1 MTIKINKPILKSPK
15 KNKLSNSLRSKLSNK
30 EPKQSE
36 NTPKQ
41 YENISKKSE
50 SDNFKKIKLSSSR
63 SNKKTKNNLFIPTD
77 LSMITKPKELKV
89 HKSNET
95 PVSEAINKEVKPNV
109 TEVKPNVTQVKPN
122 VTQVKPNVTEVKPNV
137 TEVKPNVKTNIERKS
152 KKMSKRRL
160 SRRKKSSKNKTVSID
175 LNNNKTVKKEK
186 DIIELIDKF
195 EKMDV
200 KEIKTFLKNKGIQ
213 SKNNTKSKLLPYLYL
228 LTCVDDDINIIK
240 S

>member
-1 MTIKINKPILKSPK
+1 MTININKPILKSPK
-15 KNKLSNSLRSKLSNK
+15 KNKLSKSLMTKLSNK
-30 EPKQSE
+30 KPDSV
-36 NTPKQ
+36 
-41 YENISKKSE
+41 SKKSD

-63 SNKKTKNNLFIPTD
+63 SNKKGKNNLFIPTD
-77 LSMITKPKELKV
+77 LSMISKPKELTV
-89 HKSNET
+89 HKSNTT
-95 PVSEAINKEVKPNV
+95 PVSEVKPQDNENKPVSNEVKSDVKQNLNV
-109 TEVKPNVTQVKPN
+109 EK
-122 VTQVKPNVTEVKPNV
+122 
-137 TEVKPNVKTNIERKS
+137 KS
-152 KKMSKRRL
+152 KIMSNRRL

-200 KEIKTFLKNKGIQ
+200 KDIKIFLKNKGIQ

>member
-1 MTIKINKPILKSPK
+1 MTININKPILKSPK
-15 KNKLSNSLRSKLSNK
+15 KNKLSKSLMNKLTNK
-30 EPKQSE
+30 EPES
-36 NTPKQ
+36 
-41 YENISKKSE
+41 ISKKPKSE
-50 SDNFKKIKLSSSR
+50 NFKKIKLSSSR
-63 SNKKTKNNLFIPTD
+63 SNKKLKNNLFIPTD
-77 LSMITKPKELKV
+77 LSMINKPKELTV
-89 HKSNET
+89 YKSNES
-95 PVSEAINKEVKPNV
+95 PVPEVKPPDEIKSVSKEVISDKEVKSDVKQNLNV
-109 TEVKPNVTQVKPN
+109 EK
-122 VTQVKPNVTEVKPNV
+122 
-137 TEVKPNVKTNIERKS
+137 KS

>member
-1 MTIKINKPILKSPK
+1 MSIKINKPILKSPK
-15 KNKLSNSLRSKLSNK
+15 KNKLSKSLMNKLTNK
-30 EPKQSE
+30 EPES
-36 NTPKQ
+36 
-41 YENISKKSE
+41 ISKKPESISKKPE

-63 SNKKTKNNLFIPTD
+63 SNRKLKNNLFIPTD
-77 LSMITKPKELKV
+77 LSMINKPKELTV
-89 HKSNET
+89 HKSNES
-95 PVSEAINKEVKPNV
+95 PVPEVKPPDEIKSDKEVISDKEVKPQV
-109 TEVKPNVTQVKPN
+109 KEVKSDVKQNLNVEK
-122 VTQVKPNVTEVKPNV
+122 
-137 TEVKPNVKTNIERKS
+137 KS

>member
-1 MTIKINKPILKSPK
+1 MTININKPILKSPK
-15 KNKLSNSLRSKLSNK
+15 KKKLSNSLRIKLSNK
-30 EPKQSE
+30 ESE
-36 NTPKQ
+36 TT
-41 YENISKKSE
+41 SK

-63 SNKKTKNNLFIPTD
+63 SNKKIKNNLFIPTD
-77 LSMITKPKELKV
+77 LSMINKPKELTV
-89 HKSNET
+89 HKSNAL
-95 PVSEAINKEVKPNV
+95 PVPEVKHLDNKIKPISKGIKSV
-109 TEVKPNVTQVKPN
+109 AKGVESSVKQNL
-122 VTQVKPNVTEVKPNV
+122 
-137 TEVKPNVKTNIERKS
+137 NIEKKS

-175 LNNNKTVKKEK
+175 LNNNKNVKEK

-195 EKMDV
+195 EKMNV

>member
-15 KNKLSNSLRSKLSNK
+15 KNKLSKSLRSKLSNK

-41 YENISKKSE
+41 YESISTKSE
-50 SDNFKKIKLSSSR
+50 SDNFKTIKLSSSR

-77 LSMITKPKELKV
+77 LSMISKPKELTV
-89 HKSNET
+89 HKSNGT
-95 PVSEAINKEVKPNV
+95 PVSEAINKE
-109 TEVKPNVTQVKPN
+109 
-122 VTQVKPNVTEVKPNV
+122 VKPNVTEVKPNV

-175 LNNNKTVKKEK
+175 LNNNKNVKEK

-195 EKMDV
+195 EKMNV